1 MDGMEAK
8 VVLKAI
14 GLAADN
20 GKRNFSYTRAILTNW
35 KNDGVLTIAAVN
47 ERERAYK
54 ESKIKGQSGN
64 QKSNVP
70 EWSQP
75 NYVNT
80 TSEETKEELEKRK
93 QEMLKRLDNGGI

>member
-1 MDGMEAK
+1 M
-8 VVLKAI
+8 
-14 GLAADN
+14 
-20 GKRNFSYTRAILTNW
+20 S
-35 KNDGVLTIAAVN
+35 
-47 ERERAYK
+47 ERTK

-93 QEMLKRLDNGGI
+93 QEMLKRLDNGGS